1 MRQLLMNIASLLK
14 AEISRV
20 CWEEVRSELQALK
33 KTTTKLRKDN
43 ADLKRRLVVFCAYHL
58 ST

>member
-1 MRQLLMNIASLLK
+1 MNIASLLK

-20 CWEEVRSELQALK
+20 SQEEVRSELQALK